1 MNSFQTPLSYQN
13 IQKNTLNINAKVYES
28 PKQYQKQ
35 QLFSPLPS
43 QPSFQKGNIVE
54 VYEDNFVKE
63 IKRIGK
69 FLNSYP
75 YIGMDTEFPGTVYP
89 CTSYTTDFYYQF
101 TKANVDHL
109 KLIQL
114 GVTLFNKKG
123 EYPPYISTWQF
134 NLKYDYTKDEHSNQS
149 ISMLA
154 NCGINFEKLKNKG
167 IPYDLFAEYFLVS
180 GLILND
186 NVTWISF
193 NGLSDFAYLLRLVLN
208 DTLPKT
214 EQKFEEVLNLYFPN
228 VYDIKIL
235 VFDNHFLK
243 GGLNKIAH
251 ELKLERTGE
260 MHQAGSDS
268 MLTGDV
274 FFELLK
280 LNYVSNEDLMNCK
293 NILFGIGK
301 GADDNETIAYTKF
314 VDYNNGEGYE

>member
-1 MNSFQTPLSYQN
+1 M
-13 IQKNTLNINAKVYES
+13 
-28 PKQYQKQ
+28 
-35 QLFSPLPS
+35 
-43 QPSFQKGNIVE
+43 
-54 VYEDNFVKE
+54 
-63 IKRIGK
+63 
-69 FLNSYP
+69 
-75 YIGMDTEFPGTVYP
+75 
-89 CTSYTTDFYYQF
+89 
-101 TKANVDHL
+101 
-109 KLIQL
+109 
-114 GVTLFNKKG
+114 
-123 EYPPYISTWQF
+123 
-134 NLKYDYTKDEHSNQS
+134 
-149 ISMLA
+149 
-154 NCGINFEKLKNKG
+154 
-167 IPYDLFAEYFLVS
+167 
-180 GLILND
+180 
-186 NVTWISF
+186 TWISF

-314 VDYNNGEGYE
+314 VDFNNGEGYE

>member
-13 IQKNTLNINAKVYES
+13 IPKNTLNINAKVYES

-35 QLFSPLPS
+35 QFFSPLSS

-193 NGLSDFAYLLRLVLN
+193 NGLR
-208 DTLPKT
+208 
-214 EQKFEEVLNLYFPN
+214 
-228 VYDIKIL
+228 
-235 VFDNHFLK
+235 
-243 GGLNKIAH
+243 
-251 ELKLERTGE
+251 
-260 MHQAGSDS
+260 
-268 MLTGDV
+268 
-274 FFELLK
+274 
-280 LNYVSNEDLMNCK
+280 
-293 NILFGIGK
+293 
-301 GADDNETIAYTKF
+301 
-314 VDYNNGEGYE
+314 

>member
-13 IQKNTLNINAKVYES
+13 IPKNTLNINAKVYES

-35 QLFSPLPS
+35 QFFSPLSS

-167 IPYDLFAEYFLVS
+167 IHYDLFAEYFRLLPAYAYKHKRGYYLHLPYKHRKIKTHFS
-180 GLILND
+180 
-186 NVTWISF
+186 TPSF
-193 NGLSDFAYLLRLVLN
+193 C
-208 DTLPKT
+208 
-214 EQKFEEVLNLYFPN
+214 
-228 VYDIKIL
+228 I
-235 VFDNHFLK
+235 
-243 GGLNKIAH
+243 
-251 ELKLERTGE
+251 
-260 MHQAGSDS
+260 
-268 MLTGDV
+268 
-274 FFELLK
+274 
-280 LNYVSNEDLMNCK
+280 
-293 NILFGIGK
+293 ILFSILQQ
-301 GADDNETIAYTKF
+301 NLIF
-314 VDYNNGEGYE
+314 